1 MDATAADASRLPRAL
16 IVSSFVLPRSGGI
29 EHFVDIA
36 ARLLRGS
43 GWHVRVLACRPRDG
57 QANADATVRARYL
70 PPGGWPVPVGGW
82 RTLWREIGRADVV
95 VVNGTRHLLPNL
107 AAFAARLRG
116 KRVIFVLHGSG
127 APFSTSSLVYH
138 RLLGSLFERVLS
150 RPALR
155 VSQPVSLSRAG
166 VVGCR
171 RRYGVT
177 ATYVPFPLRELPPP
191 RPSPLG
197 PGEPLRVVWVG
208 RLYGEKNPLGAV
220 QVVERVREHREAT
233 LELYGSGPLLGALEE
248 LARERPWLTL
258 GGARSW
264 EEIQAI
270 QGSAHVCLSTS
281 LRDATQIA
289 ILEPLARGVPV
300 VSTRVGDALGYYAR
314 GLQRFCVEPG
324 DPEAAAEAIVALAQS
339 YDRSRSRF
347 EANAQEL
354 VRRHREGAQRLAEL
368 LQPHGERTN
377 GARRTG
383 TRAELPVT

>member
-1 MDATAADASRLPRAL
+1 M
-16 IVSSFVLPRSGGI
+16 
-29 EHFVDIA
+29 E
-36 ARLLRGS
+36 
-43 GWHVRVLACRPRDG
+43 
-57 QANADATVRARYL
+57 Q
-70 PPGGWPVPVGGW
+70 
-82 RTLWREIGRADVV
+82 
-95 VVNGTRHLLPNL
+95 
-107 AAFAARLRG
+107 
-116 KRVIFVLHGSG
+116 
-127 APFSTSSLVYH
+127 
-138 RLLGSLFERVLS
+138 
-150 RPALR
+150 
-155 VSQPVSLSRAG
+155 
-166 VVGCR
+166 
-171 RRYGVT
+171 
-177 ATYVPFPLRELPPP
+177 
-191 RPSPLG
+191 
-197 PGEPLRVVWVG
+197 
-208 RLYGEKNPLGAV
+208 
-220 QVVERVREHREAT
+220 VREQREAT
-233 LELYGSGPLLGALEE
+233 LELYGGGPLLDALEG

-347 EANAQEL
+347 EVNAQEL

-368 LQPHGERTN
+368 LQPHGDRAN